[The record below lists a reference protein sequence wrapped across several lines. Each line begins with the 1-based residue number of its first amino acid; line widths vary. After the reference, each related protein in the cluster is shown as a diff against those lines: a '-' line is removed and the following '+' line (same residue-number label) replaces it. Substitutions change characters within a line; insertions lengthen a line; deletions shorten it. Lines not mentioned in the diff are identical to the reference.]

1 MKKLFFLLIFF
12 LSIGQ
17 GLKAQ
22 NYINPLDFRLLL
34 SGSFGELRS
43 NHFHTG
49 IDLKTKG
56 VEGQKVYAIA
66 DGYISRIKVSSFG
79 YGKAIYINHHDGIT
93 SVYAHLSEFSSKIDS
108 ITKKKQYQNKSFEIN
123 IYPKANTL
131 AVKQGEIIAL
141 SGNSGSSGG
150 AHLHFELRD
159 TKTEQPINPL
169 DYGFKIK
176 DHVKPIIKQIKIYGI
191 KGLNNLESKTYNTKK
206 TNHGYIIDSVI
217 NMSEK
222 AGIGIYTYDQ
232 SNDAY
237 NKNGVN
243 SIKVFLDSN
252 LIYFF
257 KLDRLDF
264 NKNKYI
270 NAHIDYAE
278 KQKSRKKF
286 HKCFRLPNNTLKNY
300 KEIINNGYIK
310 LKDDSIHQIRIE
322 VSDSYQNTSI
332 LNFNIKLNNNYEEKL
347 INKQETKNKT
357 KLFSWNKENIF
368 ENNNFKININ
378 EKSIYSS
385 INFNYL
391 KKDSVDGIY
400 GNIHQCHFDFVP
412 LHKSAKISIRA
423 EIPKQLKEK
432 AYITR
437 IKDENFIY
445 VGGKWKNNTITATT
459 SELGDFAIAIDSINP
474 IIKGVNIYPGK
485 TLKKQNTIKCTIE
498 DKESGIKDF
507 TAMINDDWILMDYDH
522 KSKLL
527 KYKFDNIIAKGNNT
541 FTLKV
546 VDMLGNTTNY
556 SAKFFY

>member
-1 MKKLFFLLIFF
+1 MRKLIVLLIFF
-12 LSIGQ
+12 SSIEQ
-17 GLKAQ
+17 QLKAQ
-22 NYINPLDFRLLL
+22 DYINPLDFRLLL
-34 SGSFGELRS
+34 SGNFGELRS

-49 IDLKTKG
+49 IDIKTKG
-56 VEGQKVYAIA
+56 VEGQNVYAIA

-79 YGKAIYINHHDGIT
+79 YGKAIYINHNDGIT
-93 SVYAHLSEFSSKIDS
+93 SVYAHLKEFASKIDS
-108 ITKKKQYQNKSFEIN
+108 ITKKKQYQDKSFEIN
-123 IYPKANTL
+123 IYPKPNTL
-131 AVKQGEIIAL
+131 IVKQGEIIAL

-169 DYGFKIK
+169 DYGFNIQ
-176 DHVKPIIKQIKIYGI
+176 DHVKPIIKQLKIYEIGE
-191 KGLNNLESKTYNTKK
+191 LNNIETKIYNTKK
-206 TNHGYIIDSVI
+206 TNNGYIIDSVI
-217 NMSEK
+217 NISKKTGM
-222 AGIGIYTYDQ
+222 GIYTYDQ

-270 NAHIDYAE
+270 NAHIDYEE
-278 KQKSRKKF
+278 KQKNKKNF

-310 LKDDSIHQIRIE
+310 LKDDSIHQIKIE
-322 VSDSYQNTSI
+322 VSDSYENISV
-332 LNFNIKLNNNYEEKL
+332 LNFNIKFNNNYENKL
-347 INKQETKNKT
+347 TKTKDTKNKT
-357 KLFSWNKENIF
+357 KLFSWNKENSF
-368 ENNNFKININ
+368 EENNFKVSID

-391 KKDSVDGIY
+391 KKDSIDGVY

-412 LHKSAKISIRA
+412 LHKSARISIRA
-423 EIPKQLKEK
+423 RIPKRLKEK
-432 AYITR
+432 AYIAK

-445 VGGKWKNNTITATT
+445 VGGKWKNNILTTKT

-485 TLKKQNTIKCTIE
+485 TLEKQNTIKCTVE
-498 DKESGIKDF
+498 DKESGIKEF
-507 TAMINDDWILMDYDH
+507 IAMINEDWILMDYDH
-522 KSKLL
+522 KRKLL
-527 KYKFDNIIAKGNNT
+527 KYEFDEIIKKGRNS

-546 VDMLGNTTNY
+546 VDMLGNTTTY
-556 SAKFFY
+556 SAKFIY